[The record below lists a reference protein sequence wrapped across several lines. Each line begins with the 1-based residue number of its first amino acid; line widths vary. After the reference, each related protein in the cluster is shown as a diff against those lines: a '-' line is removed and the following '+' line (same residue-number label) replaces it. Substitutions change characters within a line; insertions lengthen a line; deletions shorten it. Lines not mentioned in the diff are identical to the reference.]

1 VPSETRQ
8 EFIAAPL
15 RSAVEKRHRQIQ
27 EAFEDIRLDLDYFLH
42 KVAAVMRKRFPQQ
55 ASRAQLDG
63 ATTEFLDSLKWE
75 ELFLTTA
82 CASGDGAAWKAFHL
96 RYHAV
101 IQKAARYCTEN
112 SSEAQELSE
121 SMMSDLFLP
130 ASKGSGQRLSK
141 IGQYDGIGSLEGW
154 IKVVV
159 SRMAIDRIRRLQK
172 QVSLEEIEVEQPSR
186 TETSPDMGTGVG
198 TDVARASQMFQSSL
212 NHALKQLETQE
223 KLILSLY
230 YLKDVN
236 LKEIGKLLR
245 VHESTI
251 SRTLDRVRR
260 QLRKSVEKH
269 LRDHFRVKAVE
280 VPQLIQVA
288 HLQADVE
295 LKKILA
301 D

>member
-1 VPSETRQ
+1 VPSETHQ

-15 RSAVEKRHRQIQ
+15 RLAVEKRHRQIQ
-27 EAFEDIRLDLDYFLH
+27 ETFQDIRLDLDYFLQ
-42 KVAAVMRKRFPQQ
+42 KVAAVMGKRFPQQ
-55 ASRAQLDG
+55 ASRSQLDG
-63 ATTEFLDSLKWE
+63 ARTEFLDALKWE

-130 ASKGSGQRLSK
+130 ASKSSGQRISK

-159 SRMAIDRIRRLQK
+159 SRMAIDQIRRSQK
-172 QVSLEEIEVEQPSR
+172 QVSLEEIETKQQSR
-186 TETSPDMGTGVG
+186 IERSPDAGSGVG
-198 TDVARASQMFQSSL
+198 TDVARASQMFQTSL
-212 NHALKQLETQE
+212 NHALKQLDAQE

-230 YLKDVN
+230 YLKGVN

-245 VHESTI
+245 VHESTV
-251 SRTLDRVRR
+251 SRTLDRVKR

-288 HLQADVE
+288 HLQADVD